1 MLSPYQTHHIFH
13 HHHNR
18 YLLPQGGKKKDDTK
32 DRKEAAADE
41 VVPLMADDGVLIE
54 GGDAGGDVELAST
67 LGHSPM
73 QDLRSSPTK

>member
-1 MLSPYQTHHIFH
+1 MICS
-13 HHHNR
+13 
-18 YLLPQGGKKKDDTK
+18 LLQGGKSKKEDIK

-41 VVPLMADDGVLIE
+41 VVPLMADDGILIE

-67 LGHSPM
+67 LANTSNGGV